1 MKQETKVSDD
11 KSVDAVDVI
20 EMRDD
25 SREILQTE
33 EIIDTKQDEPSRED
47 GISLKVD
54 SI

>member
-1 MKQETKVSDD
+1 MSDD

-20 EMRDD
+20 EVQD
-25 SREILQTE
+25 SKDIIQTE